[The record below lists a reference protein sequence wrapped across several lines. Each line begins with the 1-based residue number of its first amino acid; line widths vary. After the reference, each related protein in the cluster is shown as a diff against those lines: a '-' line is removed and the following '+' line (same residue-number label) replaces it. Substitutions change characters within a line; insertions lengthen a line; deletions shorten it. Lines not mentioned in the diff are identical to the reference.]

1 MSKWVLLAC
10 FALLIVSCKDVEKK
24 EEKKDEKKQAI
35 IGFSQLGSESSWRTC
50 NSESI
55 IKAAEDA
62 GFQIIFDDAQQKQEN
77 QIKAIRSF
85 IVYRV
90 DIIIFSPIVETGW
103 DTVLEEAREA
113 QIPVIVVDRKLRIK
127 DKSLIKGYIG
137 QDSKEEGRKAA
148 RFLIEK
154 YKDREEKLNILEIT
168 GTANSSSA
176 KGRSEGF
183 CEVLEAEDTEKKF
196 SIIYSESGDFLR
208 SKGREILA
216 QIIAYNG
223 GELKIGAKA
232 IDIIFSHNDAMT
244 LGILDSLDNYGI
256 KAGKDVAIVS
266 VDGEQKAINELMK
279 GRVNCI
285 VECNPK
291 TGKELLKLVAK
302 ELAGEEIE
310 KETYIDEDIFTENDN
325 FTLFESRGY

>member
-10 FALLIVSCKDVEKK
+10 FALLIVSCKDV
-24 EEKKDEKKQAI
+24 EKKDEKKQAI

-55 IKAAEDA
+55 IKAAEEA

-137 QDSKEEGRKAA
+137 QDSKEEGR
-148 RFLIEK
+148 
-154 YKDREEKLNILEIT
+154 
-168 GTANSSSA
+168 
-176 KGRSEGF
+176 
-183 CEVLEAEDTEKKF
+183 
-196 SIIYSESGDFLR
+196 
-208 SKGREILA
+208 EILA

-266 VDGEQKAINELMK
+266 VDGEQKTINELMK
-279 GRVNCI
+279 GRLNCI

-302 ELAGEEIE
+302 VLAGEEIE